1 MRILIIGGGMA
12 VKTNL
17 LRRLASWADQV
28 ICADQGAEAARIAE
42 VEPSAIIGDF
52 DSISRNTLAFYDK
65 KKDVTLI
72 NIQEQ
77 ETTDLEKAVKLA
89 LSLRATS
96 ITITCAGGRRCDH
109 FLHTLGLLIK
119 YEAKALMRI
128 VDDYDVISL
137 KTKPFREKCQ
147 MGQRISLIPFS
158 GAVKNVTTIGLKY
171 PLMGEDLVPG
181 QRESISNVASRD
193 YYGVD
198 FDSGMMLVFKSPETL
213 WSDTGV

>member
-1 MRILIIGGGMA
+1 MA

-17 LRRLASWADQV
+17 LRRLATWSDRV
-28 ICADQGAEAARIAE
+28 ICADQGAEAARKAE
-42 VEPSAIIGDF
+42 VKPSAIIGDF
-52 DSISRNTLAFYDK
+52 DSISRNTMAYYNRI
-65 KKDVTLI
+65 KDVTLI

-89 LSLRATS
+89 LNLRATS
-96 ITITCAGGRRCDH
+96 ITITCAGGRRSDH
-109 FLHTLGLLIK
+109 FLHALGLLIK
-119 YEAKALMRI
+119 YESKALMRI

-147 MGQRISLIPFS
+147 MGERISLIPFS

-171 PLMGEDLVPG
+171 PLMSEDLIPG
-181 QRESISNVASRD
+181 RRESISNVASRD
-193 YYGVD
+193 YYRVD

-213 WSDTGV
+213 WSGVDE